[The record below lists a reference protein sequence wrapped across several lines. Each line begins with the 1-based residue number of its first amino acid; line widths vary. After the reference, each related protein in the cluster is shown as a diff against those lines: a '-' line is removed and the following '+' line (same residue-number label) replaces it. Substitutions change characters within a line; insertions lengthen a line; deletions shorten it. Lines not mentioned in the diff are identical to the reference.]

1 MKRGLTV
8 ERIKEVQRL
17 IKEGFSDRAI
27 AKALSLRRK
36 RVREIREKGA
46 LAPAL
51 CVTVPD
57 PPPEWAQGIEWTK
70 VISDVRKGFEIKRI
84 WEEQA
89 EGKTGY
95 VNFWKYINRTYPD
108 LLKGSV
114 TLRDFLPGGH
124 AEVDWAGQKIR
135 WVDGTGKKHWAHLFM
150 GILCYSQKIFAWAC
164 ENEKKE
170 NWGLAHQKM
179 YAAFSGVVRVT
190 VPDNLKTGISRT
202 HLYDPDINPGYFEL
216 ALHYGTVIVPGRVRK
231 PKDKAFVEGAV
242 KIVCRYFFF
251 LYRKHT
257 FRSLPEIN
265 EALGRLLERIN
276 TRPHTRFGHSR
287 EERFEQDEKGALRPL
302 PETPFEQLY
311 WKTCRVHPDCTV
323 CLEKTYYSVPYR
335 LRNQEVRVKVTPR
348 QVEIFEG
355 DQAVAFHPR
364 DRSQGGHRII
374 ENAHLPPN
382 SRAFRENIPQYI
394 LSQAKSISS
403 ELHLLIEE
411 EFEKD
416 ALGFLRRA
424 QGLIRTARKEISR
437 MGTDVAVPHI
447 AQAVDNMR
455 NFERIRVASFST
467 YLENLRPQI
476 ADAPDREIVR
486 KPGNPMLRKTDPP
499 SQKLQ
504 ETP

>member
-1 MKRGLTV
+1 M
-8 ERIKEVQRL
+8 
-17 IKEGFSDRAI
+17 
-27 AKALSLRRK
+27 
-36 RVREIREKGA
+36 
-46 LAPAL
+46 
-51 CVTVPD
+51 
-57 PPPEWAQGIEWTK
+57 
-70 VISDVRKGFEIKRI
+70 
-84 WEEQA
+84 
-89 EGKTGY
+89 
-95 VNFWKYINRTYPD
+95 
-108 LLKGSV
+108 
-114 TLRDFLPGGH
+114 
-124 AEVDWAGQKIR
+124 
-135 WVDGTGKKHWAHLFM
+135 
-150 GILCYSQKIFAWAC
+150 
-164 ENEKKE
+164 
-170 NWGLAHQKM
+170 
-179 YAAFSGVVRVT
+179 
-190 VPDNLKTGISRT
+190 
-202 HLYDPDINPGYFEL
+202 YDPDINPGYFEL

-348 QVEIFEG
+348 QVRSSRETRRWLFIPGTEVR
-355 DQAVAFHPR
+355 AVTGSSKTPTFRP
-364 DRSQGGHRII
+364 
-374 ENAHLPPN
+374 
-382 SRAFRENIPQYI
+382 FRENIPQYI

-476 ADAPDREIVR
+476 GDAADREIVR